1 MGKLFCV
8 MGKSASGKDSIFS
21 EIRNDLSLDLKDV
34 ILYTT
39 RPIRENEVDGVTY
52 HFVSDDVYEE
62 MLAKGQIIESRTY
75 QTVYGPWHYFTADDG
90 QIDLENGNYI
100 AIETLEA
107 YSQIR
112 AYFGDKKIV
121 PIYIEVE
128 DGERLLRAIGREKQQ
143 ALPKYEEMCRR
154 FLADSVDF
162 AEDKIKE
169 QNIEK
174 RYIND
179 DKARVI
185 EEIKTDIRHMISV

>member
-21 EIRNDLSLDLKDV
+21 EIREDQSLGLKDV

-39 RPIRENEVDGVTY
+39 RPIRENEVEGVTY
-52 HFVSDDVYEE
+52 HFVTDRVYEDMSE
-62 MLAKGQIIESRTY
+62 KGQIIESRTY

-90 QIDLENGNYI
+90 QIDLETGNYI

-112 AYFGDKKIV
+112 AYFGDDKIV

-128 DGERLLRAIGREKQQ
+128 DGERLLRAIGREKLQ
-143 ALPKYEEMCRR
+143 AVPKYEEMCRR

-162 AEDKIKE
+162 ADDKIRE
-169 QNIEK
+169 QNITK

-185 EEIKTDIRHMISV
+185 EEIKTDIRQMMG